1 MPSGARTTEHG
12 RPFRWPIIQPP
23 TASKYRARSSL
34 VTGLPSPPSG
44 HSALPGFEITTPI
57 TSAELFAAGF
67 GSGFARFGRGLA
79 DGRFGDPGHGW
90 LFRLH
95 LVGRLVLAQPLERS
109 LPYIPGVGP
118 AGEFDFGDK
127 LGLQPVQ

>member
-34 VTGLPSPPSG
+34 VTGLPPPPSG

-57 TSAELFAAGF
+57 TSAELFAACF
-67 GSGFARFGRGLA
+67 ASGLLDLAAVLPTAGLA
-79 DGRFGDPGHGW
+79 I
-90 LFRLH
+90 
-95 LVGRLVLAQPLERS
+95 LVM
-109 LPYIPGVGP
+109 
-118 AGEFDFGDK
+118 AGFSAFTSSAG
-127 LGLQPVQ
+127 